1 MTTELMSW
9 QDYLRPNNLDKL
21 AACCHQVCSRS
32 FERQRTRLLLLWER
46 LKPENV
52 LFLGAGG
59 LNDLPIRQFLEA
71 ETRVTLVDWV
81 PGIIR
86 AGLAREMVYGPPE
99 SPACIVCRAQ
109 DRCPTDLCGNY
120 FPYLHQRDVCLNFK
134 PNDASGCR
142 CANYCPGSQPQIV
155 EQDVSGSIGQQ
166 FAESVLPCLNRA
178 PNSTTALSRLRKT
191 LCAAREVDLCLP
203 TASFDLVISTMVV
216 SQFYFE
222 PLQYMTQNLLAR
234 YPISDSHRDS
244 VESRLQEL
252 RRILFTKMLAGHFKE
267 IKRLLK
273 PGGRA
278 YVSFEICHRKKDSQ
292 FWFVPDYTGRG
303 LAEISRRFLCSFD
316 VTSPAEAMTQTE
328 TCEGES
334 VILSFLLSAA

>member
-1 MTTELMSW
+1 MTTELTSW
-9 QDYLRPNNLDKL
+9 QEYLHPNNLDAL
-21 AACCHQVCSRS
+21 VDCCHETCSRS
-32 FERQRTRLLLLWER
+32 FEQQQARLLLLWER

-59 LNDLPIRQFLEA
+59 LNDIPLRQFLEA
-71 ETRVTLVDWV
+71 GTRVTLVDWV
-81 PGIIR
+81 PGITR

-99 SPACIVCRAQ
+99 SPACIVCRTQ
-109 DRCPTDLCGNY
+109 DRCPADLCGNY
-120 FPYLHQRDVCLNFK
+120 FPYLHPRNVCLNFK

-142 CANYCPGSQPQIV
+142 CANYCPGSQPQVV
-155 EQDVSGSIGQQ
+155 EQDVSGGIGQQ

-178 PNSTTALSRLRKT
+178 PNSTTALSRLRKA
-191 LCAAREVDLCLP
+191 LCAAREDDLRLP
-203 TASFDLVISTMVV
+203 AASFDMVISTMVV

-234 YPISDSHRDS
+234 YPISASHRDS

-292 FWFVPDYTGRG
+292 FWFVPDYTGLA

-316 VTSPAEAMTQTE
+316 VTSPAEAMTQTK